1 MTVRWEERVIAVVGG
16 DRREQEIAR
25 RAAATGASVR
35 AHGFPW
41 PDQGISGVT
50 PCGTPQAALEGADY
64 GLLPIP
70 GIASDG
76 ALFAP
81 AAPRSI
87 ILGVEELSGM
97 AAGAHLILG
106 EADHRLRTAAG
117 QAGVGLSEYED
128 DRELMLRRGPAI
140 VEGAV
145 AKIIELTEITIHNAK
160 VGIVGQGTIG
170 SLLTHTLVLLGA
182 HVTVAARSP
191 VQRAAAEAIGA
202 TSVHLNRLAD
212 HAHGLDMLLSTV
224 PVQVVGEEVLRRL
237 PSGSL
242 VMDLAAPPGGV
253 DLERAA
259 QLGHNTCWARG
270 LGNRAPVTV
279 GASQWEGI
287 RKRIEQIEEESHES

>member
-1 MTVRWEERVIAVVGG
+1 MTVRWNERVIAVVGG

-25 RAAATGASVR
+25 QAAATGASVR

-41 PDQGISGVT
+41 PDRGISGVT
-50 PCGTPQAALEGADY
+50 PCRTPQTALDGAHY

-70 GIASDG
+70 GVASDG

-81 AAPRSI
+81 AAPRPI
-87 ILGVEELSGM
+87 ILGVEELDAM
-97 AAGAHLILG
+97 APGAHLILG
-106 EADHRLRTAAG
+106 EAGHRLRAAAAR
-117 QAGVGLSEYED
+117 AGVGLSEYED

-145 AKIIELTEITIHNAK
+145 GKIIELTEITIHNAG

-170 SLLTHTLVLLGA
+170 SLLTRTLVLLGA
-182 HVTVAARSP
+182 NVLVAARSP

-202 TSVHLNRLAD
+202 TAVHLDRLAG
-212 HAHGLDMLLSTV
+212 HAHRLDMLLSTV
-224 PVQVVGEEVLRRL
+224 PVQVVGEEVLSRL

-259 QLGHNTCWARG
+259 RLGHNTCWARG

-287 RKRIEQIEEESHES
+287 RRRIEHIEGASHET